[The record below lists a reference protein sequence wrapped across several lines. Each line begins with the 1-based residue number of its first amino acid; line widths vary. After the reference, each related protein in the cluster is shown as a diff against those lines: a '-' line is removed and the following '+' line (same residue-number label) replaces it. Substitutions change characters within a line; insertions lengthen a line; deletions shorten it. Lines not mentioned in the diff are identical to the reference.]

1 MRTDEE
7 IDAQLR
13 LFAAEREQNIS
24 RNAVWWWRVDA
35 LLDERLEFMAYDLKL
50 ARSVAVE
57 CARQRL
63 RRRGSW

>member
-7 IDAQLR
+7 IDEQLR
-13 LFAAEREQNIS
+13 LYAAEREQNIE
-24 RNAVWWWRVDA
+24 RNDVWWWRVDK

-50 ARSVAVE
+50 ARSIAVE

-63 RRRGSW
+63 KRIR